1 MSSPCVDSCSIF
13 LLTGV
18 SSLPDKDAFSILDFQ
33 LSTFKFQISLSI
45 VNYFGLLLRS
55 FPVATP
61 FLPRSYLVPTPNLF
75 QTFRLVVPLLSACYF
90 LAIGLLL
97 RTLPQCC
104 HDVSTYSNCQ
114 LEFST
119 FNSQLSTKKIVN
131 CQLSIVNYKK
141 SDLRPF
147 FFQTRR
153 NLCGLSECACP
164 CRTFAVDSRSNVFP
178 KQTG

>member
-1 MSSPCVDSCSIF
+1 M
-13 LLTGV
+13 GV

-33 LSTFKFQISLSI
+33 LSTLKFQISLSI

-90 LAIGLLL
+90 LAIGLFL
-97 RTLPQCC
+97 RTLPQCY

-119 FNSQLSTKKIVN
+119 FNSQLSTKKLSTVN
-131 CQLSIVNYKK
+131 WPLSIIK
-141 SDLRPF
+141 SLIYAHSSF
-147 FFQTRR
+147 KLVGICATYR
-153 NLCGLSECACP
+153 NLLVRAEHLQFVAARPS
-164 CRTFAVDSRSNVFP
+164 SRN
-178 KQTG
+178 